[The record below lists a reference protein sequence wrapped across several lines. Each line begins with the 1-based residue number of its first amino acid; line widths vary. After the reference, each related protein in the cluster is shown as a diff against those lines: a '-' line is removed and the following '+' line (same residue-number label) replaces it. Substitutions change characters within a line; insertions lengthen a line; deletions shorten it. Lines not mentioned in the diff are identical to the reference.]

1 MPVVAMSNI
10 EELLRFKDRSTVFS
24 NVLVADEIELGLK
37 RIYAGEW
44 FLLDPA
50 LELSS
55 FKLDDK
61 EVNFIVKDR
70 IWNLSGVSVSA
81 ASENVKLSSIAS
93 STHSSITFTS
103 SIESSAEAKISIL
116 LKSVVSDPVKQW
128 DPEVRDRFRNEV
140 KISCKGNKNSVLFS
154 YNDNCFLSIKVFS
167 EGAKVMVRQTQT
179 NVFEVQFLLEGTLIP
194 KEKFNVKVV
203 YSFYENDTFLDEDKE
218 WNMAKS
224 LTNVPK
230 ISLKSEDLKKLYY
243 FAWAS
248 LLSNRV
254 TLKNHK
260 ALPYS
265 FTMPSKLG
273 YRHQW
278 LWDSAFHS
286 IVLSNYDIKLA
297 KEELM
302 NLFVNQKE
310 DGRIPHEIFLT
321 KEICKSIWGVDDY
334 SPWTTQPPVI
344 AVAVDRIIS
353 KEKDKKFIEIALG
366 SLIKYD
372 EWFRKFR
379 DEDKD
384 GLIAYHDPLESGW
397 DNSKRWDAYVKKE
410 KKYISE
416 GMFPIEAVDLNS
428 LIFVQRKVIGNLAR
442 LLGYKKLSEEYE
454 DLSAQLKEKIVN
466 IMWDDSKK
474 FFFDVE
480 DRTHNKTMVKTP
492 AAFLTLF
499 AKVATKE
506 QANYLVEHL
515 VNEKEFKRKLPLPTL
530 SADDPDYNP
539 RNFWRGPTWINLVW
553 FTYNGLLNY
562 GFKDVAKDL
571 AGSVIEAMAKNT
583 TCNEYYDSET
593 GEPLGVRYFGWS
605 SLITDIILKESEQ

>member
-1 MPVVAMSNI
+1 MSNV
-10 EELLRFKDRSTVFS
+10 EELLRFKDKDTVFS

-50 LELSS
+50 LEFSS
-55 FKLDDK
+55 FKINDK
-61 EVNFIVKDR
+61 KVDFIVEDR
-70 IWNLSGVSVSA
+70 IWNLSGVSILA
-81 ASENVKLSSIAS
+81 TSENVKLSSLTS

-128 DPEVRDRFRNEV
+128 DPEVRERFRNEV
-140 KISCKGNKNSVLFS
+140 KISCKEDKNSVLFN
-154 YNDNCFLSIKVFS
+154 YNNDRFLSIKIFP
-167 EGAKVMVRQTQT
+167 EDTKVMIRQTQT
-179 NVFEVQFLLEGTLIP
+179 NVFEVQFFLESMLAS
-194 KEKFNVKVV
+194 KEKFKVKVI
-203 YSFYENDTFLDEDKE
+203 YSFYENSKFLDEDRG
-218 WNMAKS
+218 WDVAKS
-224 LTNVPK
+224 LANVPK
-230 ISLKSEDLKKLYY
+230 ISSKNEDLRRLYY
-243 FAWAS
+243 FAWVS

-265 FTMPSKLG
+265 FTMPSKVG

-286 IVLSNYDIKLA
+286 IVLSNYDIRLA

-302 NLFVNQKE
+302 NLFVNQKD

-321 KEICKSIWGVDDY
+321 KEICKSIWGVNDY
-334 SPWTTQPPVI
+334 SPWTTQPPVV
-344 AVAVDRIIS
+344 AVAVDRIIC
-353 KEKDKKFIEIALG
+353 KEKDKKFIEIALS

-416 GMFPIEAVDLNS
+416 GMLPIEAVDLNS
-428 LIFVQRKVIGNLAR
+428 LIFVQRKVISNLAR
-442 LLGYKKLSEEYE
+442 LLGHEKLSKEYE
-454 DLSAQLKEKIVN
+454 GLSIQLKEKIAN
-466 IMWDDSKK
+466 IMWDDSTK

-480 DRTHNKTMVKTP
+480 DKTHKKTMVKTP

-539 RNFWRGPTWINLVW
+539 KNFWRGPTWINLVW

-571 AGSVIEAMAKNT
+571 ADSVIKAMARNT

-605 SLITDIILKESEQ
+605 TLITDIILKESEQ

>member
-1 MPVVAMSNI
+1 MSNV
-10 EELLRFKDRSTVFS
+10 EELLRFKDKDTVFS

-50 LELSS
+50 LEFSS
-55 FKLDDK
+55 FKINDK
-61 EVNFIVKDR
+61 KVDFIVEDR
-70 IWNLSGVSVSA
+70 IWNLSGVSILA
-81 ASENVKLSSIAS
+81 TSENVKLSSLTS

-128 DPEVRDRFRNEV
+128 DPEVRERFRNEV
-140 KISCKGNKNSVLFS
+140 KISCKEDKNSVLFN
-154 YNDNCFLSIKVFS
+154 YNNDRFLSIKIFP
-167 EGAKVMVRQTQT
+167 EDTKVMIRQTQT
-179 NVFEVQFLLEGTLIP
+179 NVFEVQFFLESMLAS
-194 KEKFNVKVV
+194 KEKFKVKII
-203 YSFYENDTFLDEDKE
+203 YSFYENSKFLDEDRG
-218 WNMAKS
+218 WDVAKS
-224 LTNVPK
+224 LANVPK
-230 ISLKSEDLKKLYY
+230 ISSKNEDLRRLYY
-243 FAWAS
+243 FAWVS

-265 FTMPSKLG
+265 FTMPSKVG

-286 IVLSNYDIKLA
+286 IVLSNYDIRLA

-302 NLFVNQKE
+302 NLFVNQKD

-321 KEICKSIWGVDDY
+321 KEICKSIWGVNDY
-334 SPWTTQPPVI
+334 SPWTTQPPVV
-344 AVAVDRIIS
+344 AVAVDRIIC
-353 KEKDKKFIEIALG
+353 KEKDKKFIEIALS

-416 GMFPIEAVDLNS
+416 GMLPIEAVDLNS
-428 LIFVQRKVIGNLAR
+428 LIFVQRKVISNLAR
-442 LLGYKKLSEEYE
+442 LLGHEKLSKEYE
-454 DLSAQLKEKIVN
+454 GLSIQLKEKIAN
-466 IMWDDSKK
+466 IMWDDSTK

-480 DRTHNKTMVKTP
+480 DKTHKKTMVKTP

-539 RNFWRGPTWINLVW
+539 KNFWRGPTWINLVW

-571 AGSVIEAMAKNT
+571 ADSVIEAMARNT

-605 SLITDIILKESEQ
+605 TLITDIILKESEQ

>member
-1 MPVVAMSNI
+1 MSDI
-10 EELLRFKDRSTVFS
+10 EELLRFKDKDTVFS
-24 NVLVADEIELGLK
+24 NVLVADEIGLGIK
-37 RIYAGEW
+37 RVYAGEW

-55 FKLDDK
+55 FKINDN
-61 EVNFIVKDR
+61 EVNFTVKDR
-70 IWNLSGVSVSA
+70 IWKLSGVFVSA
-81 ASENVKLSSIAS
+81 VSENVRLFSITSSERSSI
-93 STHSSITFTS
+93 IFTS
-103 SIESSAEAKISIL
+103 SIESSIEAKINTL
-116 LKSVVSDPVKQW
+116 LKSIVSDPVKQW
-128 DPEVRDRFRNEV
+128 NPEARERFRNEV
-140 KISCKGNKNSVLFS
+140 KISYKKDKNSVLFN
-154 YNDNCFLSIKVFS
+154 YNNDYFFSIKIFPES
-167 EGAKVMVRQTQT
+167 TKIMIRQIQT
-179 NVFEVQFLLEGTLIP
+179 NVFEVQFFLEGMLTS
-194 KEKFNVKVV
+194 KEKFNVKVI
-203 YSFYENDTFLDEDKE
+203 YSFYEKDTLSDEDKE
-218 WNMAKS
+218 WNIAKS
-224 LTNVPK
+224 LVNVPK
-230 ISLKSEDLKKLYY
+230 ISSKSEDLKRLYY

-265 FTMPSKLG
+265 FTMPSKVG

-302 NLFVNQKE
+302 NLFINQKD

-321 KEICKSIWGVDDY
+321 KELCKSIWGVDDY

-344 AVAVDRIIS
+344 AVAVDRITS
-353 KEKDKKFIEIALG
+353 KEKDKKFMEIALN

-372 EWFRKFR
+372 KWFRKFR

-384 GLIAYHDPLESGW
+384 GLVAYHDPLESGW

-416 GMFPIEAVDLNS
+416 GMLPIEAVDLNS
-428 LIFVQRKVIGNLAR
+428 LIFVQRKVISSLAR
-442 LLGYKKLSEEYE
+442 FFGNKELSEEYE
-454 DLSAQLKEKIVN
+454 NLAVKIKDKIVN
-466 IMWDDSKK
+466 LMWDESTK
-474 FFFDVE
+474 FFFDIE
-480 DRTHNKTMVKTP
+480 DKTHNKTMVKTP

-499 AKVATKE
+499 AKVATKG

-530 SADDPDYNP
+530 SADDSNYDPM
-539 RNFWRGPTWINLVW
+539 NFWRGPTWINLVW

-562 GFKDVAKDL
+562 GFKDVARDL
-571 AGSVIEAMAKNT
+571 ANSVIEAMAKNT
-583 TCNEYYDSET
+583 TCNEYYNSES

-605 SLITDIILKESEQ
+605 TLITDIILRENDF

>member
-1 MPVVAMSNI
+1 MSNI
-10 EELLRFKDRSTVFS
+10 EELLRFKDKNTVFS
-24 NVLVADEIELGLK
+24 NILVADEVELGIK

-44 FLLDPA
+44 FLLEPA
-50 LELSS
+50 LEISS
-55 FKLDDK
+55 FKLNDK
-61 EVNFIVKDR
+61 GVSFILKDKA
-70 IWNLSGVSVSA
+70 WSLSGVSTSA
-81 ASENVKLSSIAS
+81 IAENVKLSSTTS
-93 STHSSITFTS
+93 STYSSIIFASNIES
-103 SIESSAEAKISIL
+103 SIEANVNIS
-116 LKSVVSDPVKQW
+116 LKSVISDPVKQW
-128 DPEVRDRFRNEV
+128 NSEVRDRFRNEV
-140 KISCKGNKNSVLFS
+140 RISYKEDKNSVLFS
-154 YNDNCFLSIKVFS
+154 YNDDCFLSVKIFPENV
-167 EGAKVMVRQTQT
+167 KVMVRETQA
-179 NVFEVQFLLEGTLIP
+179 NVFEVQFILKSVLTP
-194 KEKFNVKVV
+194 KEKFIFKVI
-203 YSFYENDTFLDEDKE
+203 YSFYENSELSKDDKE
-218 WNMAKS
+218 WNVAKS
-224 LTNVPK
+224 LISVPK
-230 ISLKSEDLKKLYY
+230 IHSRNEDIKKLYY

-254 TLKNHK
+254 KLKNHK

-265 FTMPSKLG
+265 FTMPSKVG

-302 NLFVNQKE
+302 NLFVNQKD

-321 KEICKSIWGVDDY
+321 KEICKSIWGVNDY
-334 SPWTTQPPVI
+334 SPWTTQPPVVAI
-344 AVAVDRIIS
+344 AVDKIIN
-353 KEKDKKFIEIALG
+353 KEKDKNFVEVALNR
-366 SLIKYD
+366 LIKYD

-397 DNSKRWDAYVKKE
+397 DNSKRWDAYIKKE

-416 GMFPIEAVDLNS
+416 GMLPIEAVDLNS
-428 LIFVQRKVIGNLAR
+428 LIFIQRKVISNLAG

-454 DLSAQLKEKIVN
+454 SLSVQLKEKIIN
-466 IMWDDSKK
+466 FMWDDSAK
-474 FFFDVE
+474 FFFDIE
-480 DRTHNKTMVKTP
+480 DKTHNKTMIKTP

-499 AKVATKE
+499 AKVATRE

-515 VNEKEFKRKLPLPTL
+515 VNDKEFKRKLPLPTL
-530 SADDPDYNP
+530 SADDPDYDP

-571 AGSVIEAMAKNT
+571 ANSTIEAMAKNT
-583 TCNEYYDSET
+583 TCNEYYNSET
-593 GEPLGVRYFGWS
+593 GEPLGVKYFGWS
-605 SLITDIILKESEQ
+605 ALITDIILKENEFS